1 MRAGKQLIVA
11 AALALPALAGCGQ
24 FQETQEQLDQAQQGL
39 DKASACLD
47 AVNVAGYTP
56 NLADLDRAQ
65 DDARAKAD
73 EIGALAQRVGDKTLQ
88 DDLLDVQASLEQV
101 ATGQVNLQ
109 NGLNWSQQHLEKT
122 TAIASTCSD
131 VTGG

>member
-1 MRAGKQLIVA
+1 MRAGKQLIVV
-11 AALALPALAGCGQ
+11 AALALPVLAGCGQ

-47 AVNVAGYTP
+47 AVEVGGYTP
-56 NLADLDRAQ
+56 NLADLDQAQ

-73 EIGALAQRVGDKTLQ
+73 EIGALAQRVGDQTLQ

-101 ATGQVNLQ
+101 ATGQINLQ
-109 NGLNWSQQHLEKT
+109 NGLNWSQQHMEKT
-122 TAIASTCSD
+122 TAIASTCAD